1 MYIMEDKLQIFI
13 NSFIDGIAL
22 LDKELNLISNN
33 LNFEKIMRNIL
44 LGNSLVDNPNQFYW
58 EEIKK
63 KAKMNQKIFKY
74 QFEISSEFSL
84 RHFELT
90 LNPCPKIEN
99 IAFIALIKDVT
110 VQRQRFLEQ
119 NEFQDMLIQKIE
131 KKDKTLSELSVN
143 LKKESAERLQAEQ
156 DLEFLAYHDQLTSL
170 TNRLSAKKFFV
181 EKILFE
187 NEDKPVAFL
196 FMDLTKF
203 KLVNDT
209 LGHHIGDEL
218 LVQLSKRLYDFI
230 GKKGIVSRFGGDE
243 FLIMYTDF
251 ISKSELPDICEEII
265 RKVAEE
271 FLVFD
276 HKLNIETSI
285 GITVYPDDGSDFNTL
300 VQEADTAMYVAKE
313 LGPSTAQFYSTE
325 MSLDLY
331 EQLTISN
338 WLKHAPEKNE
348 LILFYQPKLEL
359 RSNIV
364 NSCEGLIRWKNPIK
378 GLVPP
383 LKFIPIAEQT
393 GIISKIGN
401 WVLKEACREIL
412 NWKKENI
419 YMKIAVNLSPYQFNR
434 GNIHKEIKE
443 ILEEFK
449 INPELLELEITES
462 GMMRDIQSAIKTM
475 HLFRDIGVTIT
486 LDDFGTGYSSLSYL
500 KELPIHNLKI
510 DKSFLNSVP
519 EDNKESSIVKT
530 IIDMSKSLGL
540 YVIAEGVERIEQQ
553 EFLYENG
560 CDAIQGYLLSK
571 PKPIQEF
578 KETDSLKK
586 HFVKPFIEPKYK
598 KIVS

>member
-1 MYIMEDKLQIFI
+1 MEKELQIFI
-13 NSFIDGIAL
+13 DSFLDGVIL
-22 LDKELNLISNN
+22 LDRDLNLLTNN
-33 LNFEKIMRNIL
+33 SNFEKIMRNIIH
-44 LGNSLVDNPNQFYW
+44 GNSLEDSPNEFYW
-58 EEIKK
+58 KEIKK
-63 KAKMNQKIFKY
+63 KAKLSSKVFKY
-74 QFEISSEFSL
+74 QFEIISDYSL

-90 LNPCPKIEN
+90 LNPAPNIEN
-99 IAFIALIKDVT
+99 ISFIALVKDIT

-131 KKDKTLSELSVN
+131 TKEKTLSLLTVN
-143 LKKESAERLQAEQ
+143 LKKEEEERIQAEQ
-156 DLEFLAYHDQLTSL
+156 DLEFLAYHDQLTGL
-170 TNRLSAKKFFV
+170 VNRLSVKKYFV

-187 NEDKPVAFL
+187 NHDKQVAFFFL
-196 FMDLTKF
+196 DLTKF

-209 LGHHIGDEL
+209 LGHHVGDEL
-218 LVQLSKRLYDFI
+218 LIQLGKRLKNYI
-230 GKKGIVSRFGGDE
+230 GNKGIVSRFGGDE
-243 FLIMYTDF
+243 FLILYKDF
-251 ISKSELPDICEEII
+251 STKSELPTITDEII
-265 RKVAEE
+265 LKVAEE
-271 FLVFD
+271 FQVFD

-285 GITVYPDDGSDFNTL
+285 GITVYPEDGSDFDTL

-338 WLKHAPEKNE
+338 WLKLAPEKNE

-359 RSNIV
+359 KTNIV

-383 LKFIPIAEQT
+383 NKFIPIAEQT
-393 GIISKIGN
+393 GIIFKIGN
-401 WVLKEACREIL
+401 WVLHQACREIL

-419 YMKIAVNLSPYQFNR
+419 QMKVAINLSPFQFNR

-443 ILEEFK
+443 IMDEYK

-475 HLFRDIGVTIT
+475 SLLRDLGVTIT
-486 LDDFGTGYSSLSYL
+486 IDDFGTGYSSLSYL

-519 EDNKESSIVKT
+519 EDKKESSIVKA
-530 IIDMSKSLGL
+530 IIDIAKSLDL

-560 CDAIQGYLLSK
+560 CDAIQGFLLSK
-571 PKPIQEF
+571 PIPINE
-578 KETDSLKK
+578 LKK
-586 HFVKPFIEPKYK
+586 SDSIKKHLTKPLIESKYK
-598 KIVS
+598 KIIV